1 MERRIAADAKRAL
14 LRKDIAEFDKTCG
27 DGDPDARTVF
37 QAALQ
42 QMEPA
47 AISPAVRADAGRAAT
62 QAAVPPQHQQP
73 VGIFGTPGYAD
84 RGWVALSRRQAKSW
98 VINFSGYE
106 ISETS
111 LPPAGTVLSAQHSA
125 GLVGSAGRSK

>member
-1 MERRIAADAKRAL
+1 DAKRAL

-42 QMEPA
+42 QMETA
-47 AISPAVRADAGRAAT
+47 AISPAVRTDAGGAAT

-84 RGWVALSRRQAKSW
+84 RGWGARGA
-98 VINFSGYE
+98 GGADA
-106 ISETS
+106 ET
-111 LPPAGTVLSAQHSA
+111 
-125 GLVGSAGRSK
+125 GSAGVEIFRRLRLPRPPPPPCRHGIDRATQNAGL